1 MNKKEKTHKPAGN
14 IYNKIRLSLVLK
26 LNLRMLGMLIVGFF
40 SLNILLSLLFLGLTF
55 WKGET
60 GAQKIM
66 AANGISAELATDPYV
81 QAFGYEII
89 LDHNGEKGFRLPGFL
104 QSRLPLN
111 VPDARRGIS
120 LPGADSQK
128 SLLQRLEEAT
138 YHMIFTV
145 DGVSYRISYALGADL
160 RIFFIFILILL
171 GGQCFFFLGRI
182 WKNPKVIRQT
192 LKPLSE
198 MAETARNLR
207 QDMSSMRPTP
217 SGAGIKHL
225 AGAINTIS
233 AERLDQ
239 ELSIDSS
246 QEELKDLA
254 YAINDMLRRINRAY
268 QSQIRF
274 VSDASHELRTPIS
287 VLQGYANLLDRWG
300 KHDEKTM
307 QEAIDAIKGETENM
321 KVLVEQLLFLARGDN
336 DTIHLEKTV
345 FDSCKV
351 VEEIVRETRL
361 IDPTHTFETQL
372 HGPAYI
378 EGDQQ
383 LMKQAVRILVD
394 NSIKYTPPGEKIHL
408 KVRKE
413 NGTVKIQVQ
422 DNGIGI
428 APEDIPCIFDRFY
441 RSDESRA
448 RKTGGSGLG
457 LAIAQWIIEHHQGH
471 YEILSRVDIGTRITL
486 LLPAAKGSPL
496 TTEAPSASQL

>member
-1 MNKKEKTHKPAGN
+1 
-14 IYNKIRLSLVLK
+14 
-26 LNLRMLGMLIVGFF
+26 MLGMLIVGFF

-89 LDHNGEKGFRLPGFL
+89 LDHNGEKGLRLPGFL

-274 VSDASHELRTPIS
+274 VSDDSHELRTPIS
-287 VLQGYANLLDRWG
+287 CFKVTPTSWTAGV
-300 KHDEKTM
+300 
-307 QEAIDAIKGETENM
+307 NM
-321 KVLVEQLLFLARGDN
+321 MKKR
-336 DTIHLEKTV
+336 
-345 FDSCKV
+345 CKK
-351 VEEIVRETRL
+351 
-361 IDPTHTFETQL
+361 P
-372 HGPAYI
+372 
-378 EGDQQ
+378 
-383 LMKQAVRILVD
+383 
-394 NSIKYTPPGEKIHL
+394 STPL
-408 KVRKE
+408 
-413 NGTVKIQVQ
+413 
-422 DNGIGI
+422 
-428 APEDIPCIFDRFY
+428 
-441 RSDESRA
+441 RA
-448 RKTGGSGLG
+448 R
-457 LAIAQWIIEHHQGH
+457 
-471 YEILSRVDIGTRITL
+471 RRI
-486 LLPAAKGSPL
+486 
-496 TTEAPSASQL
+496 